1 MYKKRDLYRLIKNS
15 EYGVLINSG
24 KKSQFLRVRS
34 KLINLQRKILPTQQG
49 YITNLFFRNRGSR
62 PLKVYAGVVVD
73 FLIPHYFPNEILENS
88 WTQSGFSGYRKGVT
102 PTKKKKLF
110 LTRDQNPFSFRE
122 DYGYLKN
129 ALVSEWYTQLIES
142 NESLVVGAISA
153 SDQFTQVYLRQEKQ
167 GIRVRVTCQL
177 DGLRLDPGKSFKS
190 EKIVFLMGRKQET
203 LDKFA
208 DLVRKENRVGNLPK
222 PIKGLCCAYYYQGNY
237 VDERYILDQLQ
248 TIDKFPQKSGLEL
261 IQIDGLPNPWGDW
274 LSTLDKL
281 FPSGLDYIVKEINK
295 RGLMAGFWIA
305 PFVASPSSKLFW
317 EHPDWFLKDDDGNY
331 FEARFT
337 SPFDFLPPLSFRAL
351 DPTHPEFQN
360 HLAKVIEKLV
370 GYGFRY
376 IKTDF
381 TYPVCFTTNYHTPM
395 TRARALRTGFEVI
408 KKAAGKDVLIQTC
421 ITQISPLIGLTDYC
435 RVGLD
440 ILTPLVKGIPLVNKL
455 VNEYMLRENLRN
467 CEARNFWHKKI
478 WINDPDCVVFR
489 SGMGISK
496 ALIEKHKYFSHQNNT
511 SLWTGDN
518 LAELTKKEN
527 QDLFVFFN
535 HQGDSLKKVI

>member
-1 MYKKRDLYRLIKNS
+1 LTGYLLNQ
-15 EYGVLINSG
+15 G
-24 KKSQFLRVRS
+24 KKPFHKKVA
-34 KLINLQRKILPTQQG
+34 IV
-49 YITNLFFRNRGSR
+49 FGS
-62 PLKVYAGVVVD
+62 
-73 FLIPHYFPNEILENS
+73 IENS
-88 WTQSGFSGYRKGVT
+88 LEKFGSLLKELNQVTQISKP
-102 PTKKKKLF
+102 PT
-110 LTRDQNPFSFRE
+110 
-122 DYGYLKN
+122 
-129 ALVSEWYTQLIES
+129 
-142 NESLVVGAISA
+142 
-153 SDQFTQVYLRQEKQ
+153 
-167 GIRVRVTCQL
+167 
-177 DGLRLDPGKSFKS
+177 
-190 EKIVFLMGRKQET
+190 
-203 LDKFA
+203 
-208 DLVRKENRVGNLPK
+208 
-222 PIKGLCCAYYYQGNY
+222 GLCCAYYHQGNR
-237 VDERYILDQLQ
+237 VNEQYILEQLEA
-248 TIDKFPQKSGLEL
+248 IDRIPGKLGLEY
-261 IQIDGLPNPWGDW
+261 IQIDAGYSPWGDW
-274 LSTLDKL
+274 LDIKEQFSRGME
-281 FPSGLDYIVKEINK
+281 FIVKEIRK
-295 RGLMAGFWIA
+295 REMKAGIWIA
-305 PFVASPSSKLFW
+305 PFVVSPSSKLFK
-317 EHPDWFLKDDDGNY
+317 EHNEWFLKDNDGND